1 MPRSRSLLK
10 LPWRSGNLLL
20 ADGPDPA
27 TGFSV
32 DLTNCDREPIHV
44 LGKVQPFGF
53 LIALTADWLVSR
65 VSGNSEAFIGQ
76 PPKALLGLPIS
87 AVFTGD
93 AIHSLRNR
101 ITLLR
106 GPDSVER
113 IFSLA
118 LTEGGPLFDVAV
130 HFSGP
135 LVVIEAEAASHD
147 EVEASSTVRS
157 MVARL
162 GQADSLAAFL
172 RDGARQVRALTGFD
186 RVMVYRF
193 ADTGDGEVVAEAL
206 RPGIDSFYGLH
217 YPASDIPA
225 QARALY
231 LRNIFRVIADV
242 EADPIPVIPALDPTG
257 VALDMSLCLTRAVSP
272 IHIEYLRNMGV
283 RASLS
288 ISIVVDGKL
297 WGLFACHHYSPR
309 LPTFAQRS
317 AAELFGQIF
326 SMMLES
332 RERAETAEY
341 EGKARQVADRLLSA
355 VAQDHDLMS
364 NARWLGDVIFDT
376 IPADGVGVYID
387 GHMTFSGL
395 TPDAPSFAAIVTM
408 LNQVAASQ
416 IYTTNALS
424 RVMPEAVH
432 FADRTSGLLAI
443 PLSRRP
449 RDYVVLFRAEQL
461 RAVRW
466 AGKPGKDM
474 EYGPNGPRL
483 SPRKSFEE
491 WSELVKGI
499 ALAFTPAQIRVAEAL
514 RTALLEVVLR
524 LSDSVDQERQRAHEK
539 QELLIAELNH
549 RVRNILSLIRGLLS
563 QTRDSARS
571 VDEFIG
577 TLESRVHALARA
589 HDQITADRWAP
600 ARLHDL
606 IEVEA
611 GAYLGE
617 RSDRVRL
624 EGPNVL
630 LTPGCFTVLALVI
643 HEMLTNAAK
652 YGALSDNGTVSI
664 IWRVDEDG
672 SLLID
677 WTECGGPPVV
687 APTRRGFGS
696 TVIER
701 SIPYDLEGHAEI
713 NYRLAGIEA
722 HFCIPSRHVVSELAE
737 TIDRDLAKPAMPAT
751 PGLLKGRNVLLV
763 EDNMIIAMDGEDA
776 LRDLGAEVSTAASVG
791 RAREAIALQ
800 ALDMAVLDFNLGHES
815 SMPVADLL
823 AERGIPFIF
832 ATGYGDGL
840 ELPPRFKHVTLLKKP
855 YSGATLAQALGAFVD
870 SGA

>member
-1 MPRSRSLLK
+1 M
-10 LPWRSGNLLL
+10 
-20 ADGPDPA
+20 ADRDADQPN
-27 TGFSV
+27 FSV
-32 DLTNCDREPIHV
+32 DLSNCDREPIHV
-44 LGKVQPFGF
+44 LGTVQPFGF
-53 LIALTADWLVSR
+53 LISLTADWLVSR
-65 VSGNSEAFIGQ
+65 VSANSAQFIGLT
-76 PPKALLGLPIS
+76 PDDMLGKPIAALLDGE
-87 AVFTGD
+87 
-93 AIHSLRNR
+93 AIHALRNR

-113 IFSLA
+113 LFSIPLIA
-118 LTEGGPLFDVAV
+118 GGPPFDVAV
-130 HFSGP
+130 HFSGQ
-135 LVVIEAEAASHD
+135 LVVVEAEPASHD
-147 EVEASSTVRS
+147 EMEASSTVRS

-162 GQADSLAAFL
+162 AQAEGMTAFL

-193 ADTGDGEVVAEAL
+193 ADGGDGEVVAEAL
-206 RPGIDSFYGLH
+206 KPGIDSFFGLH

-231 LRNIFRVIADV
+231 LRNIFRIIADV
-242 EADPIPVIPALDPTG
+242 KAPPVPVVPALDPTG
-257 VALDMSLCLTRAVSP
+257 AALDMSLCLTRAVSP
-272 IHIEYLRNMGV
+272 IHIEYLGNMGV
-283 RASLS
+283 GASLS
-288 ISIVVDGKL
+288 ISIIVEGKL
-297 WGLFACHHYSPR
+297 WGLFACHHYAPR

-332 RERAETAEY
+332 RERAETATY

-355 VAQDHDLMS
+355 VAQDHDLLT
-364 NARWLGDVIFDT
+364 NARWLGDIIFDT

-387 GHMTFSGL
+387 GQMTFSGL
-395 TPDAPSFAAIVTM
+395 APDASAFVAIVSM
-408 LNQVAASQ
+408 LNRVAASQ
-416 IYTTNALS
+416 VYTTDSLS
-424 RVMPEAVH
+424 SVLPEAAAY
-432 FADRTSGLLAI
+432 ADRVSGVLAI

-461 RAVRW
+461 RSVRW
-466 AGKPGKDM
+466 AGNPEKEI

-483 SPRKSFEE
+483 TPRKSFES
-491 WSELVKGI
+491 WSQLVKGV
-499 ALAFTPAQIRVAEAL
+499 ALSFLPAELRVAEAL
-514 RTALLEVVLR
+514 RTALLEVILR
-524 LSDSVDQERQRAHEK
+524 MSDSADAERQRAHEK

-589 HDQITADRWAP
+589 HDQITADRWSP
-600 ARLHDL
+600 ARLYDL
-606 IEVEA
+606 IEVES

-617 RSDRVRL
+617 RSDRVQL
-624 EGPNVL
+624 SGPNVL

-652 YGALSDNGTVSI
+652 YGALSDSGTVKI
-664 IWRVDEDG
+664 DWRVDEDG

-677 WTECGGPPVV
+677 WTESGGPPVV

-701 SIPYDLEGHAEI
+701 SIPYDLGGHAEI
-713 NYRLAGIEA
+713 SYRLAGIEA
-722 HFCIPSRHVVSELAE
+722 HFCIPSIHVVSVLPDVTA
-737 TIDRDLAKPAMPAT
+737 TDRAKPAAPVV

-776 LRDLGAEVSTAASVG
+776 LRDLGADVVTAASVG
-791 RAREAIALQ
+791 RAHEAIAIQSVDL
-800 ALDMAVLDFNLGHES
+800 AVLDFNLGHETS
-815 SMPVADLL
+815 LPIADML
-823 AERGIPFIF
+823 AERGIPFLF

-840 ELPPRFKHVTLLKKP
+840 ELPARFEAVTLLKKP
-855 YSGATLAQALGAFVD
+855 YSGATLAQALAPVIEAGN
-870 SGA
+870 

>member
-1 MPRSRSLLK
+1 MAEGDS
-10 LPWRSGNLLL
+10 
-20 ADGPDPA
+20 DGA
-27 TGFSV
+27 GFAV

-44 LGKVQPFGF
+44 LGTVQPFGF

-65 VSGNSEAFIGQ
+65 VSANSAEFIGLS
-76 PPKALLGLPIS
+76 PEALLGKPIATIMS
-87 AVFTGD
+87 HEAL
-93 AIHSLRNR
+93 HSLRNR

-106 GPDSVER
+106 GPDAVER
-113 IFSLA
+113 LFSLQ
-118 LTEGGPLFDVAV
+118 LVEGGPLFDVAV

-135 LVVIEAEAASHD
+135 LVVIEAERASQD
-147 EVEASSTVRS
+147 EMEASSTVRS
-157 MVARL
+157 MVSRL
-162 GQADSLAAFL
+162 AQTDSMAAFL

-193 ADTGDGEVVAEAL
+193 AQGGDGEVVAEAL
-206 RPGIDSFYGLH
+206 RPGIESFFGLH
-217 YPASDIPA
+217 YPASDIPQ

-242 EADPIPVIPALDPTG
+242 DAPPVPVVPQLDPAG

-283 RASLS
+283 GASLS
-288 ISIVVDGKL
+288 ISIIVQGKL
-297 WGLFACHHYSPR
+297 WGLFACHHYGPR

-332 RERAETAEY
+332 RERAETADY
-341 EGKARQVADRLLSA
+341 EGKARQVADRLLAA
-355 VAQDHDLMS
+355 VAQDSELLH
-364 NARWLGDVIFDT
+364 NAGWLGDIIFDT

-387 GHMTFSGL
+387 GQMTLSGL
-395 TPDAPSFAAIVTM
+395 TPDESAFAAIVNM
-408 LNQVAASQ
+408 MNRVAASQ
-416 IYTTNALS
+416 VYTTDSLS
-424 RVMPEAVH
+424 GILPEAVAY
-432 FADRTSGLLAI
+432 ADRAAGVLAI

-449 RDYVVLFRAEQL
+449 RDYVLLFRAEQL

-466 AGKPGKDM
+466 AGQQDKHVDD
-474 EYGPNGPRL
+474 GPDGPRL
-483 SPRKSFEE
+483 SPRKSFAA
-491 WSELVKGI
+491 WSQLVKGTSVP
-499 ALAFTPAQIRVAEAL
+499 FTPAEMRVAEAL

-524 LSDSVDQERQRAHEK
+524 LSDSVDAERQRAHEK

-577 TLESRVHALARA
+577 TLESRVQALARA
-589 HDQITADRWAP
+589 HDQITADRWSP
-600 ARLHDL
+600 ARLYDL

-617 RSDRVRL
+617 KRDRVRL
-624 EGPNVL
+624 SGPNVL
-630 LTPGCFTVLALVI
+630 LTPGCFTVMALVI

-652 YGALSDNGTVSI
+652 YGALSDNGTVTI
-664 IWRVDEDG
+664 AWRVDEDG
-672 SLLID
+672 SLLLD
-677 WTECGGPPVV
+677 WTESGGPAVV

-701 SIPYDLEGHAEI
+701 SIPYDLGGDAEI

-722 HFCIPSRHVVSELAE
+722 HFCIPSRHVVAVLP
-737 TIDRDLAKPAMPAT
+737 DRVEGERVKPAVVAM
-751 PGLLKGRNVLLV
+751 PGLLNDRHVLLV

-776 LRDLGAEVSTAASVG
+776 LRDLGAEVLTAASVG
-791 RAREAIALQ
+791 RAREAIALGPVD
-800 ALDMAVLDFNLGHES
+800 LAVLDFNLGGETS
-815 SMPVADLL
+815 LPVADLL
-823 AERGIPFIF
+823 AERGVPFIF

-840 ELPPRFKHVTLLKKP
+840 ELPARFEHVALVKKP
-855 YSGATLAQALGAFVD
+855 YSGATLAQALAPLIAG
-870 SGA
+870 

>member
-1 MPRSRSLLK
+1 M
-10 LPWRSGNLLL
+10 
-20 ADGPDPA
+20 ADREVPD
-27 TGFSV
+27 TIFTV
-32 DLTNCDREPIHV
+32 DLDNCDREPIHV
-44 LGKVQPFGF
+44 LGTVQPFGF

-65 VSGNSEAFIGQ
+65 VSANSAQFIGLSPDDMLGQ
-76 PPKALLGLPIS
+76 PVHTLLDGE
-87 AVFTGD
+87 
-93 AIHSLRNR
+93 AIHALRNR

-113 IFSLA
+113 LFSIPLMA
-118 LTEGGPLFDVAV
+118 GGPAFDVAV

-135 LVVIEAEAASHD
+135 LVVVEAEPAAHD
-147 EVEASSTVRS
+147 EMEASSTVRS

-162 GQADSLAAFL
+162 AQADSMTAFL

-193 ADTGDGEVVAEAL
+193 ADGGDGEVVAEAL
-206 RPGIDSFYGLH
+206 KPGIDSFFGLH

-242 EADPIPVIPALDPTG
+242 QAQPVPIVPQLDPTG
-257 VALDMSLCLTRAVSP
+257 AALDMSLCLTRAVSP
-272 IHIEYLRNMGV
+272 IHIEYLGNMGV
-283 RASLS
+283 GASLS
-288 ISIVVDGKL
+288 ISIIVEGKL
-297 WGLFACHHYSPR
+297 WGLFACHHYAPR

-332 RERAETAEY
+332 RERGETATY
-341 EGKARQVADRLLSA
+341 EGKARQVADRLMSA
-355 VAQDHDLMS
+355 VAQDHDLLS
-364 NARWLGDVIFDT
+364 NARWLGDIIFDT

-387 GHMTFSGL
+387 GQMTFSGL
-395 TPDAPSFAAIVTM
+395 APDESAFVAIVSM
-408 LNQVAASQ
+408 MNRVAASQ
-416 IYTTNALS
+416 VYTTDNLS
-424 RVMPEAVH
+424 AVLPEAAAY
-432 FADRTSGLLAI
+432 ADRVSGLLAI

-461 RAVRW
+461 RSVRW
-466 AGKPGKDM
+466 AGKPEKDIA
-474 EYGPNGPRL
+474 YGPNGPRL
-483 SPRKSFEE
+483 SPRKSFEA
-491 WSELVKGI
+491 WSQLVQGTAVAFAPAEL
-499 ALAFTPAQIRVAEAL
+499 RVAEAL
-514 RTALLEVVLR
+514 RTALLEVILR
-524 LSDSVDQERQRAHEK
+524 LSDSADAERQRAHEK

-563 QTRDSARS
+563 QTRNSAGS

-589 HDQITADRWAP
+589 HDQITADRWSP
-600 ARLHDL
+600 ARLYDL
-606 IEVEA
+606 IEVES

-624 EGPNVL
+624 SGPNVL

-652 YGALSDNGTVSI
+652 YGALSDSGVVTI
-664 IWRVDEDG
+664 DWRVDADG

-677 WTECGGPPVV
+677 WTESGGPAVV

-701 SIPYDLEGHAEI
+701 SIPYDLGGHAEI
-713 NYRLAGIEA
+713 SYRLAGIEA
-722 HFCIPSRHVVSELAE
+722 HFCIPSVHVVSVLPDKVGS
-737 TIDRDLAKPAMPAT
+737 DRAKPVAAVEL
-751 PGLLKGRNVLLV
+751 GLLKGRTVLLV

-776 LRDLGAEVSTAASVG
+776 LRDLGAEVMTAASVG
-791 RAREAIALQ
+791 RARDAIATQPVDL
-800 ALDMAVLDFNLGHES
+800 AVLDFNLGSETS
-815 SMPVADLL
+815 LPIAELLVA
-823 AERGIPFIF
+823 RGIPFIF

-840 ELPPRFKHVTLLKKP
+840 ELPSQFADVTLLKKP
-855 YSGATLAQALGAFVD
+855 YSSATLAQALTPVIEATR
-870 SGA
+870 

>member
-1 MPRSRSLLK
+1 M
-10 LPWRSGNLLL
+10 
-20 ADGPDPA
+20 ADGGSGADFA
-27 TGFSV
+27 V
-32 DLTNCDREPIHV
+32 NLTNCDREPIHV
-44 LGKVQPFGF
+44 LGTVQPFGF

-65 VSGNSEAFIGQ
+65 VSANSAAFIGLS
-76 PPKALLGLPIS
+76 PDDMLGKPVSALLDGE
-87 AVFTGD
+87 
-93 AIHSLRNR
+93 AIHTLRNR

-113 IFSLA
+113 IFSLM
-118 LTEGGPLFDVAV
+118 LMPGGRPFDVAV
-130 HFSGP
+130 HFSGQ
-135 LVVIEAEAASHD
+135 LVVIEAEPASAD
-147 EVEASSTVRS
+147 EMEASSTVRA

-162 GQADSLAAFL
+162 AQADGMTAFL

-193 ADTGDGEVVAEAL
+193 ADGGDGEVVAEAL
-206 RPGIDSFYGLH
+206 RPGIDSFFGLH
-217 YPASDIPA
+217 YPASDIPV

-242 EADPIPVIPALDPTG
+242 QAVPVPVVPALDPTG
-257 VALDMSLCLTRAVSP
+257 VPLDMSLCLTRAVSP

-283 RASLS
+283 GASLS
-288 ISIVVDGKL
+288 ISIIVEGRL
-297 WGLFACHHYSPR
+297 WGLFACHHYVPR

-332 RERAETAEY
+332 RERAETAAY
-341 EGKARQVADRLLSA
+341 EGKARQVADRLMSA
-355 VAQDHDLMS
+355 VAQDHDLLS
-364 NARWLGDVIFDT
+364 NARWLGDIIFDT

-387 GHMTFSGL
+387 GQISFSGL
-395 TPDAPSFAAIVTM
+395 TPDKAAFAAIVSM
-408 LNQVAASQ
+408 LNRVAASQ
-416 IYTTNALS
+416 VYTTDTLS
-424 RVMPEAVH
+424 RVLPEAAAY
-432 FADRTSGLLAI
+432 ADRAAGLLAI

-466 AGKPGKDM
+466 AGQQDKHI

-483 SPRKSFEE
+483 TPRKSFEE
-491 WSELVKGI
+491 WSELVKGT
-499 ALAFTPAQIRVAEAL
+499 ALPFAPAQLRVAEAL

-524 LSDSVDQERQRAHEK
+524 LSDSADAERQRAHEK

-549 RVRNILSLIRGLLS
+549 RVRNILALIRGLLS
-563 QTRDSARS
+563 QTRSSAVS
-571 VDEFIG
+571 VEDFIG
-577 TLESRVHALARA
+577 TLESRIHALARA
-589 HDQITADRWAP
+589 HDQITADRWSP
-600 ARLHDL
+600 ARLYDL

-617 RSDRVRL
+617 RRDRVTL
-624 EGPNVL
+624 TGPNVL
-630 LTPGCFTVLALVI
+630 LTPGCFTVMALVI

-652 YGALSDNGTVSI
+652 YGALSDNGTVAI
-664 IWRVDEDG
+664 DWRVDEDG

-677 WTECGGPPVV
+677 WTESGGPAVV

-701 SIPYDLEGHAEI
+701 SIPYDLDGHAEI
-713 NYRLAGIEA
+713 HYRLAGIEA
-722 HFCIPSRHVVSELAE
+722 HFCIPSVHVVSVLPDVVG
-737 TIDRDLAKPAMPAT
+737 TDRPLPVIAAT
-751 PGLLKGRNVLLV
+751 PELLKGRHVLLV

-776 LRDLGAEVSTAASVG
+776 LRDLGADVTTAASVA
-791 RAREAIALQ
+791 RAREAIEQQPIDL
-800 ALDMAVLDFNLGHES
+800 AVLDFNLGAET

-823 AERGIPFIF
+823 VERGIPFLF

-840 ELPPRFKHVTLLKKP
+840 ELPDRFAGVTLVKKP
-855 YSGATLAQALGAFVD
+855 YSGATLAQAMTPLVG
-870 SGA
+870 GKG

>member
-1 MPRSRSLLK
+1 M
-10 LPWRSGNLLL
+10 
-20 ADGPDPA
+20 ADSDADQPN
-27 TGFSV
+27 FSV
-32 DLTNCDREPIHV
+32 DLSNCDREPIHV
-44 LGKVQPFGF
+44 LGTVQPFGF
-53 LIALTADWLVSR
+53 LIALTPDWLVSR
-65 VSGNSEAFIGQ
+65 VSANSAQYIGLT
-76 PPKALLGLPIS
+76 PDDMLGKPIAALLDGE
-87 AVFTGD
+87 
-93 AIHSLRNR
+93 AIHALRNR

-113 IFSLA
+113 LFSIPLIA
-118 LTEGGPLFDVAV
+118 GGPPFDVAV
-130 HFSGP
+130 HFSGR
-135 LVVIEAEAASHD
+135 LVVVEAEPASHD
-147 EVEASSTVRS
+147 EMEASSTVRS

-162 GQADSLAAFL
+162 AQADGMTAFL

-193 ADTGDGEVVAEAL
+193 ADGGDGEVVAEAL
-206 RPGIDSFYGLH
+206 KPGIDSFFGLH

-242 EADPIPVIPALDPTG
+242 KAVPVPVVPALDPTG
-257 VALDMSLCLTRAVSP
+257 AALDMSLCLTRAVSP
-272 IHIEYLRNMGV
+272 IHIEYLGNMGV
-283 RASLS
+283 GASLS
-288 ISIVVDGKL
+288 ISIIVEGKL
-297 WGLFACHHYSPR
+297 WGLFACHHYAPR

-332 RERAETAEY
+332 RERAQTAEY

-355 VAQDHDLMS
+355 VAQDHDLLT
-364 NARWLGDVIFDT
+364 NARWLGDIIFDT

-387 GHMTFSGL
+387 GQMTFSGL
-395 TPDAPSFAAIVTM
+395 APDAPAFVAIVSM
-408 LNQVAASQ
+408 LNRVAASQ
-416 IYTTNALS
+416 VYTTDNLS
-424 RVMPEAVH
+424 SVLPAAAAY
-432 FADRTSGLLAI
+432 ADRVSGVLAI

-461 RAVRW
+461 RSVRW
-466 AGKPGKDM
+466 AGNPEKEI

-483 SPRKSFEE
+483 TPRKSFES
-491 WSELVKGI
+491 WSELVKGV
-499 ALAFTPAQIRVAEAL
+499 ALPFQPAELRVAEAL
-514 RTALLEVVLR
+514 RTALLEVILR
-524 LSDSVDQERQRAHEK
+524 MSDSADAERQRAHEK

-589 HDQITADRWAP
+589 HDQITADRWSP
-600 ARLHDL
+600 ARLYDL
-606 IEVEA
+606 IEVES

-617 RSDRVRL
+617 RSDRVQL
-624 EGPNVL
+624 SGPNVL

-652 YGALSDNGTVSI
+652 YGALSDSGIVKI
-664 IWRVDEDG
+664 DWRVDEDG

-677 WTECGGPPVV
+677 WTESGGPPVV

-701 SIPYDLEGHAEI
+701 SIPYDLGGHTEI

-722 HFCIPSRHVVSELAE
+722 HFCIPSIHVVSVLPDV
-737 TIDRDLAKPAMPAT
+737 TGTDRAKPVT
-751 PGLLKGRNVLLV
+751 SVVPGLLKGRNVLLV

-776 LRDLGAEVSTAASVG
+776 LRDLGADVVTASSVG
-791 RAREAIALQ
+791 RAHEAIAIQSVDL
-800 ALDMAVLDFNLGHES
+800 AVLDFNLGHETS
-815 SMPVADLL
+815 LPVADLL
-823 AERGIPFIF
+823 VERGIPFIF

-840 ELPPRFKHVTLLKKP
+840 ELPARFEAVTLLKKP
-855 YSGATLAQALGAFVD
+855 YSGATLAQALAPVIEAGN
-870 SGA
+870 

>member
-1 MPRSRSLLK
+1 M
-10 LPWRSGNLLL
+10 
-20 ADGPDPA
+20 ADADAA
-27 TGFSV
+27 TDFAV

-44 LGKVQPFGF
+44 LGTIQPFGF

-65 VSGNSEAFIGQ
+65 VSANSAAFIGHE
-76 PPKALLGLPIS
+76 PEALLGRPIS
-87 AVFTGD
+87 AVFSAD
-93 AIHSLRNR
+93 AIHMLRNR

-118 LTEGGPLFDVAV
+118 LMDGGPAFDIAV
-130 HFSGP
+130 HFSGQ
-135 LVVIEAEAASHD
+135 LVVIEGEPASHD
-147 EVEASSTVRS
+147 EMEASSIVRS
-157 MVARL
+157 MVSRL
-162 GQADSLAAFL
+162 AQVEGMAPFL

-193 ADTGDGEVVAEAL
+193 AEGGDGEVVAEAL
-206 RPGIDSFYGLH
+206 RSGVDSFYGLH
-217 YPASDIPA
+217 YPASDIPV

-242 EADPIPVIPALDPTG
+242 KAVPVPVVPALDPTG
-257 VALDMSLCLTRAVSP
+257 AALDMSLCLTRAVSP
-272 IHIEYLRNMGV
+272 IHIEYLGNMGV
-283 RASLS
+283 GASLS
-288 ISIVVDGKL
+288 ISIIVEGKL
-297 WGLFACHHYSPR
+297 WGLFACHHYAPR

-332 RERAETAEY
+332 RERAETATY
-341 EGKARQVADRLLSA
+341 EGKARQVADRLMAA
-355 VAQDHDLMS
+355 VAQDHDLLS
-364 NARWLGDVIFDT
+364 NARWLGDIIFDT
-376 IPADGVGVYID
+376 IPADGVGIYID
-387 GHMTFSGL
+387 GQMTFSGL
-395 TPDAPSFAAIVTM
+395 TPDPAAFSAIVTM
-408 LNQVAASQ
+408 LNRVATSQ
-416 IYTTNALS
+416 IYTTDTLS
-424 RVMPEAVH
+424 AVLPAAADY
-432 FADRTSGLLAI
+432 ADRAAGLLAI

-461 RAVRW
+461 RSVRW
-466 AGKPGKDM
+466 AGQQDKHI

-483 SPRKSFEE
+483 TPRKSFES
-491 WSELVKGI
+491 WSQLVKGV
-499 ALAFTPAQIRVAEAL
+499 ALPFAPAELRVAEAL

-524 LSDSVDQERQRAHEK
+524 LSDSADQERQRANEK

-563 QTRDSARS
+563 QTRDSAGT
-571 VDEFIG
+571 VEEFIG

-589 HDQITADRWAP
+589 HDQITADRWSP
-600 ARLHDL
+600 ARLYDL

-617 RSDRVRL
+617 RRDRVQL
-624 EGPNVL
+624 SGPNVL
-630 LTPGCFTVLALVI
+630 LTPGCFTVMALVI

-652 YGALSDNGTVSI
+652 YGALSDSGTVTI
-664 IWRVDEDG
+664 DWRVDEDG
-672 SLLID
+672 SLLLD
-677 WTECGGPPVV
+677 WTESGGPAVV

-722 HFCIPSRHVVSELAE
+722 HFCIPSRHIVSVLPEVVSR
-737 TIDRDLAKPAMPAT
+737 DRAKPVPAVT
-751 PGLLKGRNVLLV
+751 PGLLRGRNVLLV

-776 LRDLGAEVSTAASVG
+776 LRDLGAEVSTVASVG
-791 RAREAIALQ
+791 RAQEAIMVQSIDL
-800 ALDMAVLDFNLGHES
+800 AVLDFNLGHETS
-815 SMPVADLL
+815 LPVADLL
-823 AERGIPFIF
+823 TQKGIPFLF

-840 ELPPRFKHVTLLKKP
+840 ELPERFAHIVLVKKP
-855 YSGATLAQALGAFVD
+855 YSGTTLAQALGPMIAPSD
-870 SGA
+870 

>member
-1 MPRSRSLLK
+1 MVDREVPEPRF
-10 LPWRSGNLLL
+10 
-20 ADGPDPA
+20 A
-27 TGFSV
+27 V
-32 DLTNCDREPIHV
+32 DLNNCDREPIHV
-44 LGKVQPFGF
+44 LGTVQPFGF

-65 VSGNSEAFIGQ
+65 VSANSAQFIGLS
-76 PPKALLGLPIS
+76 PDDMLGKPIHTLLD
-87 AVFTGD
+87 AE
-93 AIHSLRNR
+93 AIHALRNR

-113 IFSLA
+113 LFSIPLIA
-118 LTEGGPLFDVAV
+118 GGPTFDVAV
-130 HFSGP
+130 HFSGS
-135 LVVIEAEAASHD
+135 LVVVEAEPAAHD
-147 EVEASSTVRS
+147 EMEASSTVRS

-162 GQADSLAAFL
+162 AQADSMTAFL

-193 ADTGDGEVVAEAL
+193 ADGGDGEVVAEAL
-206 RPGIDSFYGLH
+206 KPGIDSFFGLH

-231 LRNIFRVIADV
+231 MRNIFRVIADV
-242 EADPIPVIPALDPTG
+242 KAPPVPIVPQLDPTG
-257 VALDMSLCLTRAVSP
+257 AALDMSLCLTRAVSP
-272 IHIEYLRNMGV
+272 IHIEYLGNMGV
-283 RASLS
+283 GASLS
-288 ISIVVDGKL
+288 ISIIVEGRL
-297 WGLFACHHYSPR
+297 WGLFACHHYAPR

-332 RERAETAEY
+332 RERGETATY
-341 EGKARQVADRLLSA
+341 EGKARQVADRLMSA
-355 VAQDHDLMS
+355 VAQDHDLLS
-364 NARWLGDVIFDT
+364 NARWLGDIMFDT

-387 GHMTFSGL
+387 GQMTFSGL
-395 TPDAPSFAAIVTM
+395 APDESAFVAIVSM
-408 LNQVAASQ
+408 MNRVAASQ
-416 IYTTNALS
+416 VYTTDNLS
-424 RVMPEAVH
+424 SVLPEAAAY
-432 FADRTSGLLAI
+432 ADRVSGLLAI

-461 RAVRW
+461 RSVRW
-466 AGKPGKDM
+466 AGNPEKAI

-483 SPRKSFEE
+483 TPRKSFEQ
-491 WSELVKGI
+491 WSQLVKGT
-499 ALAFTPAQIRVAEAL
+499 AVAFAPAELRVAEAL
-514 RTALLEVVLR
+514 RTALLEVILR
-524 LSDSVDQERQRAHEK
+524 LSDSADAERQRAHEK

-563 QTRDSARS
+563 QTRGSARS

-589 HDQITADRWAP
+589 HDQITADRWSP
-600 ARLHDL
+600 ARLYDL
-606 IEVEA
+606 IEVES

-624 EGPNVL
+624 SGPNVL

-652 YGALSDNGTVSI
+652 YGALSDNGSVTI
-664 IWRVDEDG
+664 DWRVDEDG

-677 WTECGGPPVV
+677 WTESGGPAVV

-701 SIPYDLEGHAEI
+701 SIPYDLGGHAEI

-722 HFCIPSRHVVSELAE
+722 HFCIPSVHVVSVLPDVVGG
-737 TIDRDLAKPAMPAT
+737 DRAKLVAAVE
-751 PGLLKGRNVLLV
+751 PGLLKGRTVLLV

-776 LRDLGAEVSTAASVG
+776 LRDLGAEVMTAASVG
-791 RAREAIALQ
+791 RAREAIAIQPVDL
-800 ALDMAVLDFNLGHES
+800 AVLDFNLGHETS
-815 SMPVADLL
+815 LPIADML
-823 AERGIPFIF
+823 AERSIPFIF

-840 ELPPRFKHVTLLKKP
+840 ELPARFKGVTLLKKP
-855 YSGATLAQALGAFVD
+855 YSGATLAQALTPVVD
-870 SGA
+870 AAG

>member
-1 MPRSRSLLK
+1 M
-10 LPWRSGNLLL
+10 
-20 ADGPDPA
+20 ADREA
-27 TGFSV
+27 TNATFAV

-44 LGKVQPFGF
+44 LGAVQPFGF

-65 VSGNSEAFIGQ
+65 VSANSAEFIGLS
-76 PPKALLGLPIS
+76 PDDMLGKPIHALLDGE
-87 AVFTGD
+87 
-93 AIHSLRNR
+93 AIHALRNR

-113 IFSLA
+113 LFSIPLMA
-118 LTEGGPLFDVAV
+118 GGPAFDVAV

-135 LVVIEAEAASHD
+135 LVVVEAEPAAHG
-147 EVEASSTVRS
+147 EMEASSTVRS

-162 GQADSLAAFL
+162 AQADGMAAFL

-193 ADTGDGEVVAEAL
+193 ADAGDGEVVAEAL
-206 RPGIDSFYGLH
+206 KPGIDSFFGLH

-231 LRNIFRVIADV
+231 MRNIFRVIADV
-242 EADPIPVIPALDPTG
+242 KAPPVPIVPQLDPNG
-257 VALDMSLCLTRAVSP
+257 AALDMSLCLTRAVSP
-272 IHIEYLRNMGV
+272 IHIEYLRNMRVG
-283 RASLS
+283 ASLS
-288 ISIVVDGKL
+288 ISIIVEGKL
-297 WGLFACHHYSPR
+297 WGLFACHHYAPR

-332 RERAETAEY
+332 RERGETAAY

-355 VAQDHDLMS
+355 VAQDHDLLS
-364 NARWLGDVIFDT
+364 NARWLGDIIFDT

-387 GHMTFSGL
+387 GQMTFSGL
-395 TPDAPSFAAIVTM
+395 APDEPAFAAIVSM
-408 LNQVAASQ
+408 MNRVAASQ
-416 IYTTNALS
+416 VYTTANLS
-424 RVMPEAVH
+424 AVLPDAAAY
-432 FADRTSGLLAI
+432 ADRVSGLLAI

-461 RAVRW
+461 RSVRW
-466 AGKPGKDM
+466 AGNPEKAI

-483 SPRKSFEE
+483 TPRKSFEQ
-491 WSELVKGI
+491 WSQLVKGT
-499 ALAFTPAQIRVAEAL
+499 ALAFTPAELRVAEAL
-514 RTALLEVVLR
+514 RTALLEVILR
-524 LSDSVDQERQRAHEK
+524 LSDSADAERRRAHEK

-563 QTRDSARS
+563 QTRDSAQS

-589 HDQITADRWAP
+589 HDQITADRWSP
-600 ARLHDL
+600 ARLYDL
-606 IEVEA
+606 IEVES

-617 RSDRVRL
+617 RSDRVKL
-624 EGPNVL
+624 SGPNVL

-652 YGALSDNGTVSI
+652 YGALSDNGSVKI
-664 IWRVDEDG
+664 AWRVDGDG

-677 WTECGGPPVV
+677 WTESGGPAVV

-701 SIPYDLEGHAEI
+701 SIPYDLGGHAEI

-722 HFCIPSRHVVSELAE
+722 HFCIPSTHVVSVLPDVVGS
-737 TIDRDLAKPAMPAT
+737 DRAKPVAAVE

-776 LRDLGAEVSTAASVG
+776 LRDLGAEVMTVASVG
-791 RAREAIALQ
+791 RAREAIAIQPVDL
-800 ALDMAVLDFNLGHES
+800 AVLDFNLGHENS
-815 SMPVADLL
+815 LPIAELL
-823 AERGIPFIF
+823 AERGVPFIF

-840 ELPPRFKHVTLLKKP
+840 ELPARFEGVTLLKKP
-855 YSGATLAQALGAFVD
+855 YSGATLAQALTPVVGAA
-870 SGA
+870 G

>member
-1 MPRSRSLLK
+1 MADDHAQ
-10 LPWRSGNLLL
+10 
-20 ADGPDPA
+20 ADGFA
-27 TGFSV
+27 V

-44 LGKVQPFGF
+44 LGSVQSFGF

-65 VSGNSEAFIGQ
+65 ASANCEAFIGRT
-76 PPKALLGLPIS
+76 PDMLLGQPVS
-87 AVFTGD
+87 AIFSAE
-93 AIHSLRNR
+93 AIHTMRNR

-113 IFSLA
+113 IFSLQ
-118 LTEGGPLFDVAV
+118 LMEDGPAFDVAV

-135 LVVIEAEAASHD
+135 LVVIEGEPASHD
-147 EVEASSTVRS
+147 EMEASSTVRS

-162 GQADSLAAFL
+162 AQADGMTAFL

-193 ADTGDGEVVAEAL
+193 NDGGDGEVVAEAL
-206 RPGIDSFYGLH
+206 RPGIDSFFGLH

-242 EADPIPVIPALDPTG
+242 RAAPVPVVPQLDPTG
-257 VALDMSLCLTRAVSP
+257 AALDMSLCLTRAVSP
-272 IHIEYLRNMGV
+272 IHIEYLSNMGV
-283 RASLS
+283 GASLS
-288 ISIVVDGKL
+288 ISIIVEGKL
-297 WGLFACHHYSPR
+297 WGLFACHHYAPR

-332 RERAETAEY
+332 RERAQTAEY

-355 VAQDHDLMS
+355 VAQDHDLLT
-364 NARWLGDVIFDT
+364 NARWLGDIIFDT

-395 TPDAPSFAAIVTM
+395 APDALAFSAIMTM
-408 LNQVAASQ
+408 LNRVAASQ
-416 IYTTNALS
+416 IYTTDSLS
-424 RVMPEAVH
+424 SVLPEAAVY
-432 FADRTSGLLAI
+432 ADRVSGILAI

-461 RAVRW
+461 RSVRW
-466 AGKPGKDM
+466 AGNPEKEI

-483 SPRKSFEE
+483 TPRKSFES
-491 WSELVKGI
+491 WSELVKGV
-499 ALAFTPAQIRVAEAL
+499 ALPFLPAELRVAEAL
-514 RTALLEVVLR
+514 RTALLEVILR
-524 LSDSVDQERQRAHEK
+524 MSDSADQERQRAHEK

-589 HDQITADRWAP
+589 HDQITADRWSP
-600 ARLHDL
+600 ARLYDL

-611 GAYLGE
+611 GAYLGV
-617 RSDRVRL
+617 RSDRVKL
-624 EGPNVL
+624 TGPNVL

-652 YGALSDNGTVSI
+652 YGALSDNGTVAI
-664 IWRVDEDG
+664 TWRIDGDG

-677 WTECGGPPVV
+677 WTESGGPSVV

-701 SIPYDLEGHAEI
+701 SIPYDLGGHAEI
-713 NYRLAGIEA
+713 YYRLAGIEA
-722 HFCIPSRHVVSELAE
+722 HFCIPSRHVVSVLPDAVERE
-737 TIDRDLAKPAMPAT
+737 RTKPAVAAT

-776 LRDLGAEVSTAASVG
+776 LRDLGAEVLTAASVG
-791 RAREAIALQ
+791 RAREAIDISDVDL
-800 ALDMAVLDFNLGHES
+800 AVLDFNLGHETS
-815 SMPVADLL
+815 LPVADML
-823 AERGIPFIF
+823 AERGIPFLF

-840 ELPPRFKHVTLLKKP
+840 ELPDRYDGVTLLKKP
-855 YSGATLAQALGAFVD
+855 YSGATLAQALGPVVLPE
-870 SGA
+870 G

>member
-1 MPRSRSLLK
+1 M
-10 LPWRSGNLLL
+10 
-20 ADGPDPA
+20 ADGGTTDA
-27 TGFSV
+27 IV

-44 LGKVQPFGF
+44 PGTVQPFGF

-65 VSGNSEAFIGQ
+65 ASLNCDAFLGLDPHAILGQ
-76 PPKALLGLPIS
+76 PVS
-87 AVFTGD
+87 AIFCAD

-106 GPDSVER
+106 GADAVER
-113 IFSLA
+113 IFA
-118 LTEGGPLFDVAV
+118 LTLVDGGAAFDVAV
-130 HFSGP
+130 HFSGQ
-135 LVVIEAEAASHD
+135 LVVIEGEPAAHD
-147 EVEASSTVRS
+147 EMEASSMVRS

-162 GQADSLAAFL
+162 GQVDGMTAFL

-193 ADTGDGEVVAEAL
+193 ADGGDGEVVAEAL
-206 RPGIDSFYGLH
+206 RPGVESFFGLH
-217 YPASDIPA
+217 YPASDIPV

-231 LRNIFRVIADV
+231 VRNIFRIIADV
-242 EADPIPVIPALDPTG
+242 TAVPVAVVPTLDPAG

-272 IHIEYLRNMGV
+272 IHVEYLRNMGV
-283 RASLS
+283 GASLS
-288 ISIVVDGKL
+288 ISIIVEGRL
-297 WGLFACHHYSPR
+297 WGLFACHHYAPR

-332 RERAETAEY
+332 RERAETAAY
-341 EGKARQVADRLLSA
+341 EGKARQVADRLMAA
-355 VAQDHDLMS
+355 VAQDHDLLA
-364 NARWLGDVIFDT
+364 NARWLGDIIFDT

-387 GHMTFSGL
+387 GQMSFSGL
-395 TPDAPSFAAIVTM
+395 TPDQSAFSTIVTT
-408 LNQVAASQ
+408 LNRLAASQ
-416 IYTTNALS
+416 VYTTDSLM
-424 RVMPEAVH
+424 RVMPEAEVY
-432 FADRTSGLLAI
+432 ADRAAGLLAI

-461 RAVRW
+461 RSVRW
-466 AGKPGKDM
+466 AGEQAKHI

-483 SPRKSFEE
+483 TPRKSFEA
-491 WSELVKGI
+491 WSQLVHGT
-499 ALAFTPAQIRVAEAL
+499 ALPFSPAHLRVAEAL

-524 LSDSVDQERQRAHEK
+524 LSDSADAERQKAHEK

-563 QTRDSARS
+563 QTRDSAGS

-600 ARLHDL
+600 ARLYDL

-617 RSDRVRL
+617 MSDRVRL
-624 EGPNVL
+624 SGPNVL
-630 LTPGCFTVLALVI
+630 LTPGCFTVMALVI

-652 YGALSDNGTVSI
+652 YGALSDSGVVAI
-664 IWRVDEDG
+664 DWRVDSDG

-677 WTECGGPPVV
+677 WSESGGPAVI

-701 SIPYDLEGHAEI
+701 SIPYDLGGHAEI
-713 NYRLAGIEA
+713 HYKLAGIEA
-722 HFCIPSRHVVSELAE
+722 QFCIPSAHVASVLP
-737 TIDRDLAKPAMPAT
+737 DRMAGERARPAVAAT
-751 PGLLKGRNVLLV
+751 PGLLKGRNILLV

-776 LRDLGAEVSTAASVG
+776 LRDLGAEVMTASSVG
-791 RAREAIALQ
+791 RAREAIAVQPIDL
-800 ALDMAVLDFNLGHES
+800 AVLDFNLGNETS
-815 SMPVADLL
+815 LPVADLL
-823 AERGIPFIF
+823 AERGIPFLF

-840 ELPPRFKHVTLLKKP
+840 ELPERFSHIVLVKKP
-855 YSGATLAQALGAFVD
+855 YSGATLAQALGPVMA
-870 SGA
+870 GN

>member
-1 MPRSRSLLK
+1 M
-10 LPWRSGNLLL
+10 
-20 ADGPDPA
+20 ADADAA
-27 TGFSV
+27 TDFAV

-44 LGKVQPFGF
+44 LGTIQPFGF

-65 VSGNSEAFIGQ
+65 VSANSAAFIGHE
-76 PPKALLGLPIS
+76 PEALLGRPIS
-87 AVFTGD
+87 AVFSAD
-93 AIHSLRNR
+93 AIHMLRNR

-118 LTEGGPLFDVAV
+118 LMDGGPAFDIAV
-130 HFSGP
+130 HFSGQ
-135 LVVIEAEAASHD
+135 LVVIEGEPASHD
-147 EVEASSTVRS
+147 EMEASSIVRS
-157 MVARL
+157 MVSRL
-162 GQADSLAAFL
+162 AQVEGMAPFL

-193 ADTGDGEVVAEAL
+193 AEGGDGEVVAEAL
-206 RPGIDSFYGLH
+206 RSGVDSFYGLH
-217 YPASDIPA
+217 YPASDIPV

-242 EADPIPVIPALDPTG
+242 KAVPVPVVPALDPTG
-257 VALDMSLCLTRAVSP
+257 AALDMSLCLTRAVSP
-272 IHIEYLRNMGV
+272 IHIEYLGNMGV
-283 RASLS
+283 GASLS
-288 ISIVVDGKL
+288 ISIIVEGKL
-297 WGLFACHHYSPR
+297 WGLFACHHYAPR

-332 RERAETAEY
+332 RERAETATY
-341 EGKARQVADRLLSA
+341 EGRARQVADRLMAA
-355 VAQDHDLMS
+355 VAQDHDLLS
-364 NARWLGDVIFDT
+364 NARWLGDIIFDT
-376 IPADGVGVYID
+376 IPADGVGIYID
-387 GHMTFSGL
+387 GQMTFSGL
-395 TPDAPSFAAIVTM
+395 TPDPAAFSAIVTM
-408 LNQVAASQ
+408 LNRVATSQ
-416 IYTTNALS
+416 IYTTDTLS
-424 RVMPEAVH
+424 AVLPGAADY
-432 FADRTSGLLAI
+432 ADRAAGLLAI

-461 RAVRW
+461 RSVRW
-466 AGKPGKDM
+466 AGQQDKHI

-483 SPRKSFEE
+483 TPRKSFES
-491 WSELVKGI
+491 WSQLVKGV
-499 ALAFTPAQIRVAEAL
+499 ALPFAPAELRVAEAL

-524 LSDSVDQERQRAHEK
+524 LSDSADQERQRANEK

-563 QTRDSARS
+563 QTRDSAAT
-571 VDEFIG
+571 VEEFIG

-589 HDQITADRWAP
+589 HDQITADRWSP
-600 ARLHDL
+600 ARLYDL

-617 RSDRVRL
+617 RRDRVQL
-624 EGPNVL
+624 SGPNVL
-630 LTPGCFTVLALVI
+630 LTPGCFTVMALVI

-652 YGALSDNGTVSI
+652 YGALSDSGVVTI
-664 IWRVDEDG
+664 DWRVDEDG
-672 SLLID
+672 SLLLD
-677 WTECGGPPVV
+677 WTESGGPAVV

-722 HFCIPSRHVVSELAE
+722 HFCIPSRHIVSVLPEAVSR
-737 TIDRDLAKPAMPAT
+737 DRAKPVPAAT
-751 PGLLKGRNVLLV
+751 PCLLRGRNVLLV

-776 LRDLGAEVSTAASVG
+776 LRDLGAEVSTVASVG
-791 RAREAIALQ
+791 RAQEAIMVQSIDL
-800 ALDMAVLDFNLGHES
+800 AVLDFNLGHETS
-815 SMPVADLL
+815 LPVADLL
-823 AERGIPFIF
+823 TQKGIPFLF

-840 ELPPRFKHVTLLKKP
+840 ELPERFAHIVLVKKP
-855 YSGATLAQALGAFVD
+855 YSGTTLAQALGPMIAPSD
-870 SGA
+870 